1 MGSHLSLRLLPALIV
16 GSCGCMNCPCSAL
29 SSPLESQQVFWL
41 LQPAS
46 CSSVRARCHLVMPFS
61 LRFLPFSAVQSLC
74 HVSSRLLE
82 ANRHL
87 TAEGGAILLQRG
99 ATETPAGKGLLG
111 DRAHHS
117 TSPAPAVGK
126 VRCQQPSSAM
136 GYGMPWLRVST
147 A

>member
-16 GSCGCMNCPCSAL
+16 DSYGCMNNKVKLSLFCPFKSSGISASLLASAASFLLFSESSL
-29 SSPLESQQVFWL
+29 SP
-41 LQPAS
+41 
-46 CSSVRARCHLVMPFS
+46 CH
-61 LRFLPFSAVQSLC
+61 AAQSLC

-117 TSPAPAVGK
+117 TSPAPAVGRE
-126 VRCQQPSSAM
+126 RCQQPSSSM
-136 GYGMPWLRVST
+136 GYGVPWIQVST